1 MIQAL
6 QLLLSLSILV
16 TLHELGHYIA
26 AKAFGC
32 RVEKFYLFI
41 DWNFALFKRKI
52 GETEFGLGWLPI
64 GGYVKIAGF
73 VDESMDTS
81 GVESKPERWELRSK
95 PAWQRLV
102 VMLGGIF
109 VNIILAWIIYSVIL
123 FSSGEQFIP
132 NKLLTNGFSFNSAMK
147 ELGFV
152 DGDQLVSIDNIDVIE
167 IDPGLSKITN
177 SILFKQKLT
186 DVVVQRSNKRVK
198 ITITPESRNEII
210 KNLSKYEHPFVYPN
224 YKWVIGSFSESSV
237 LKSAGVKEGDRILAI
252 NDIST
257 EFFNPS
263 IRKQLMELANQSV
276 FVLVEGSL
284 SNKVDTVYV
293 ELDKSGLLGV
303 NVSMNEY
310 IKTRSFSYLS
320 CFSGGLDK
328 TINTINM
335 YCGQLKLMFNP
346 STGGY
351 KHVGGVISIGKMF
364 PGKWDWQNFWIMTA
378 LLSIILAIMNLLP
391 IPALDGGHAL
401 IAIVEMVTGKR
412 LPIKILIPLQVAG
425 MIILFALL
433 IYANG
438 MDIIRLFN

>member
-81 GVESKPERWELRSK
+81 GVESKPEQWELRSK

-109 VNIILAWIIYSVIL
+109 VNIVLAWIIYSVIL
-123 FSSGEQFIP
+123 FNSGEQFIP

-147 ELGFV
+147 ELGFI
-152 DGDQLVSIDNIDVIE
+152 DGDRLVSIDDIDVIE
-167 IDPGLSKITN
+167 IDPGMSKITN

-210 KNLSKYEHPFVYPN
+210 KNLSRYEHPFVYPN
-224 YKWVIGSFSESSV
+224 YKWVIDSFSEFSV

-263 IRKQLMELANQSV
+263 ISKQLMELANQSV

-303 NVSMNEY
+303 SVSMNEY

-401 IAIVEMVTGKR
+401 IAVVEMVSGRR